1 MIRVPA
7 LIVVLTCLAS
17 SALGELTDADRN
29 AIQKGSFQ
37 GCIENM
43 PLPTRAHFGRLAVA
57 RFCSCYASNIANTIT
72 EQQLD
77 AMLQANL
84 RGSEIPG
91 YEETLKSAWRAC
103 EKHYTSRSG

>member
-1 MIRVPA
+1 MIRA
-7 LIVVLTCLAS
+7 LALSVVLTCLAS

-43 PLPTRAHFGRLAVA
+43 PLPKRAHFGRLAVA

-72 EQQLD
+72 EQQLN
-77 AMLQANL
+77 AMLEANL
-84 RGSEIPG
+84 RSSEIPG
-91 YEETLKSAWRAC
+91 YEETLKGAWRAC
-103 EKHYTSRSG
+103 EKHYTTKSG